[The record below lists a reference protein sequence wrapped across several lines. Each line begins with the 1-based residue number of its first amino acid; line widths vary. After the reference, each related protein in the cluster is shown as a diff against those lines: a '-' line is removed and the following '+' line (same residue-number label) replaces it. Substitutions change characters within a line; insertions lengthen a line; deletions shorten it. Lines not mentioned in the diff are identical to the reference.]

1 MAAAGR
7 AVIDAPRLL
16 APVALGDS
24 GVRPRRGEI
33 VSVRPYPFP
42 FRAAFAL
49 NNDVDSMSREA
60 FEDWHGHVSGRGPTA
75 YGPGLGLEV
84 GDSFWVWAGPPN
96 ILALHRCYPDETAP
110 PDSPDLPRIV
120 ELSRAGWLDTLHSL
134 GNWRP
139 PADGDRRRLGHRR
152 EAEYALDKL
161 DRLGLK
167 PRVYVNHSASPSNV
181 GAIWGTYQRADDPDH
196 ALYCMDLYRAF
207 GFHYYWVDAATSL
220 ETFGDHL
227 AFRDDA
233 ELRTRI
239 DGFKW
244 VDWLRKEGKGPEDD
258 PPRLPVDEADLRRL
272 LLAAFN
278 ETIVPVAARDGA
290 GILAFKRYRGRQ
302 LPSATTFCTQV
313 TARDLD
319 DLEARGGTVI
329 VYQHFGV
336 TTLRGRAK
344 SKGPGGGNGRSAPPV
359 LDEHALGRW
368 RDIAARRDAGRLFV
382 ATTERLLDWLW
393 RRDRL
398 QITLERS
405 PERWRVRLGDI
416 RCPVLGDRAFGAG
429 DLNGFA
435 LLIPETA
442 PEVSVIDAGGRLL
455 DLRRE
460 PDPAHPGRHALHRP
474 WEPLEWIP
482 P

>member
-1 MAAAGR
+1 VAGAGR
-7 AVIDAPRLL
+7 DVIDAPGIL
-16 APVALGDS
+16 ASLALGDS
-24 GVRPRRGEI
+24 GVRPRAGAV

-42 FRAAFAL
+42 YRAAFAL

-60 FEDWHGHVSGRGPTA
+60 FEDWHGFVSGRGPTA
-75 YGPGLGLEV
+75 YGSGLGLEV

-96 ILALHRCYPDETAP
+96 ILALHRCYPDEAAP

-139 PADGDRRRLGHRR
+139 PPNGDRSRLGLRS
-152 EAEYALDKL
+152 EAQYALDKL
-161 DRLGLK
+161 DRLGLR
-167 PRVYVNHSASPSNV
+167 PRVYVNHSSSPSNV
-181 GAIWGTYQRADDPDH
+181 GAIWGTYQRADDPEH
-196 ALYCMDLYRAF
+196 PLYCMDLYRAF
-207 GFHYYWVDAATSL
+207 GFRYYWVDAATSL
-220 ETFGDHL
+220 DKFGDHL
-227 AFRDDA
+227 AFRGDA
-233 ELRTRI
+233 ELRARI

-244 VDWLRKEGKGPEDD
+244 VDWLRKEGKGPDDD
-258 PPRLPVDEADLRRL
+258 PPRLPAAEADLRRL
-272 LLAAFN
+272 LTAAFN
-278 ETIVPVAARDGA
+278 ETIVPVAARDGVD
-290 GILAFKRYRGRQ
+290 ILAFKRYRGQQ
-302 LPSATTFCTQV
+302 LPSSTTFPTQV

-344 SKGPGGGNGRSAPPV
+344 SKRAGANGRAAPPV
-359 LDEHALGRW
+359 LDEHALALW
-368 RDIAARRDAGRLFV
+368 RDIAERRDAGRLFV

-398 QITLERS
+398 EITLERS
-405 PERWRVRLGDI
+405 PDQWRVRLGTL
-416 RCPVLGDRAFGAG
+416 RCPVLGDHTLGPA

-435 LLIPETA
+435 LLIPGNA
-442 PEVSVIDAGGRLL
+442 PEVSVADAGGRVLS
-455 DLRRE
+455 LRRE
-460 PDPAHPGRHALHRP
+460 PDPAHPGRHALYRP
-474 WEPLEWIP
+474 WEALEWIP